1 MTHLQIIDDQIQVV
15 TNAHEVLYLNLHL
28 VDHVMERGDVVLT
41 RKDIA
46 LQFLDF
52 VIENEFELLKLL
64 SLLLQLDDSGI
75 FVLNCST
82 S

>member
-64 SLLLQLDDSGI
+64 SLFLQLDDSGI